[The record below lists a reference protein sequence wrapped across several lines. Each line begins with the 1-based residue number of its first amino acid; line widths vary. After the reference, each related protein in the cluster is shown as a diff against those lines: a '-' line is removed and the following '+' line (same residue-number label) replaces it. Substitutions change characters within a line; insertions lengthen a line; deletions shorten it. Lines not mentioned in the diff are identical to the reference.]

1 VCSLTGDRESIHAE
15 PAQKGFC
22 LAISLRGHNKIGA
35 TAYANLDKR
44 GTEQQRITQL
54 GRLSSRQG

>member
-22 LAISLRGHNKIGA
+22 LAISLRGHDKIGA
-35 TAYANLDKR
+35 TAYANLDKG
-44 GTEQQRITQL
+44 GT
-54 GRLSSRQG
+54 